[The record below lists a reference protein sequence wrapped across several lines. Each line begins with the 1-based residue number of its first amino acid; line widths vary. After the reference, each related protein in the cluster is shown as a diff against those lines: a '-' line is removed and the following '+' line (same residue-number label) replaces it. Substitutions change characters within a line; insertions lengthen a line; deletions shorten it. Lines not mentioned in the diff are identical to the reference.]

1 MFKDVGQRQFDL
13 LLIFLFCWS
22 ASIWWHN
29 RLMGKVSFAD
39 GFWWLWW
46 VNWQLRR
53 AECFCQLPVLW
64 CFVVEAERRAI
75 NPSPPSVLG
84 LWRVGLGSRNKSQT
98 EHWVALPPFFFH
110 WRTHG
115 QDEFV
120 WSWGE
125 KLRPRIAW
133 TRFNCNWDQM
143 NWRQTVTRDQLDLF
157 VKPSL
162 NEFYG
167 QFVCLF
173 CPK

>member
-1 MFKDVGQRQFDL
+1 MLLCIKSFFFLKKKKTSLKVILVLIWQRSCQFDL

-84 LWRVGLGSRNKSQT
+84 LWRVGLGPRNKSQT
-98 EHWVALPPFFFH
+98 EHWVALPPWQGDFFI
-110 WRTHG
+110 
-115 QDEFV
+115 
-120 WSWGE
+120 GE
-125 KLRPRIAW
+125 LMARMNLCEVGGR
-133 TRFNCNWDQM
+133 RSDQ
-143 NWRQTVTRDQLDLF
+143 
-157 VKPSL
+157 
-162 NEFYG
+162 E
-167 QFVCLF
+167 
-173 CPK
+173 